1 MPRPDLA
8 LDLALDLAHG
18 LDPVLFAED
27 RLSFRCDPWQADLLR
42 SDARQIIHNC
52 CRQAGKSTAT
62 AILALHAAVYE
73 PAALILLVSPSLRQ
87 SRELFG
93 KVTDFLRS
101 LEPAP
106 ALEEDNKLSCQ
117 LANGSRI
124 VSLPG
129 DARTV
134 RGFSGP
140 ALIVEDEAAYV
151 DDELYNALRPMLAV
165 SQGRL
170 VLLSTPNGRR
180 GHFCEIWHSGE
191 GWRRIAIAGRDC
203 PRITA
208 EFLDAEKKALG
219 PMVFEQEYCGQF
231 IDAASSAFSSELVE
245 LALVSDFTPFLAAA

>member
-1 MPRPDLA
+1 MLRDLA
-8 LDLALDLAHG
+8 ADLACG
-18 LDPVLFAED
+18 LDPALFAED
-27 RLSFRCDPWQADLLR
+27 RLGFHPDPWQAQLLR
-42 SDARQIIHNC
+42 SDARQIILNC

-62 AILALHAAVYE
+62 AIAALHTALYQ

-93 KVTDFLRS
+93 KVTDFLRA
-101 LEPAP
+101 LEPVQP
-106 ALEEDNKLSCQ
+106 LDEDNRLSCT
-117 LANGSRI
+117 LGNGSRI

-134 RGFSGP
+134 RGFSAP
-140 ALIVEDEAAYV
+140 ALVIEDEAAYV

-180 GHFCEIWHSGE
+180 GHFCDIWHSGE

-208 EFLDAEKKALG
+208 EFLDAERKALG

-245 LALVSDFTPFLAAA
+245 LALVDDFEPFLVAA

>member
-1 MPRPDLA
+1 LRAALLLADLA
-8 LDLALDLAHG
+8 ADLAYG
-18 LDPVLFAED
+18 LDGVAFAED
-27 RLSFRCDPWQADLLR
+27 RLGFHPDPWQRDLLR
-42 SDARQIIHNC
+42 SDARQIILNC
-52 CRQAGKSTAT
+52 CRQSGKSTAT

-73 PAALILLVSPSLRQ
+73 PGSLILLVSPSLRQ
-87 SRELFG
+87 SRELFA
-93 KVTDFLRS
+93 KVIDFLRS

-106 ALEEDNKLSCQ
+106 PLAEDNKLSCQ
-117 LANGSRI
+117 LSNGSRI

-203 PRITA
+203 PRISP
-208 EFLDAEKKALG
+208 EFLDAEHKALG

-231 IDAASSAFSSELVE
+231 IDAASSAFASELVE
-245 LALVSDFTPFLAAA
+245 LALVDDFEPFLATA